1 MKKEKLNVEKQLR
14 FRLFAVLFFYI
25 IIGYIA
31 IMFLQYLFSIFHN
44 PIMKYLQMRIDVIFI
59 LYLVIGLSCIFY
71 YFWKKPWK
79 YLEEVITATQTVY
92 EQNKHS
98 ISLSEPL
105 REVEHQMNEIKMSV
119 LLHEQAAK
127 EAENKKNELV
137 MYLAH
142 DIRTPLTTVIGYLS
156 LLDEAPDMP
165 MDQKAKYIGI
175 ALEKAERLETL
186 LNELF
191 EITRYHTNTVQV
203 KRKKIDLYAL
213 LAQVIDDFY
222 PVLSSNGNNV
232 SVSAE
237 DNLFILGDPEKL
249 ARVFNN
255 LLKNAVAYSYPK
267 TEISVFAEKK
277 DNDII
282 VVFKNHGATIP
293 AEQLPIIFEK
303 FNRLDNARV
312 SDTGGAGL
320 GLSIAKEIINL
331 HGGKIVAQSSNE
343 TIIFTI
349 TLPCAS

>member
-1 MKKEKLNVEKQLR
+1 MKKEKLDVEKQLH
-14 FRLFAVLFFYI
+14 FRLFAILIFYI

-31 IMFLQYLFSIFHN
+31 IMFLQYLFSKFYN

-59 LYLVIGLSCIFY
+59 LYLVIGLTCIFY

-119 LLHEQAAK
+119 LLNEQAAK

-165 MDQKAKYIGI
+165 MDQKAKYIRI
-175 ALEKAERLETL
+175 VLEKAERLETL
-186 LNELF
+186 INELF
-191 EITRYHTNTVQV
+191 EITRYHTNTVQM
-203 KRKKIDLYAL
+203 KKKQIDLYAL

-237 DNLFILGDPEKL
+237 DNLFIWGDPEKL

-267 TEISVFAEKK
+267 TEISIFVEKK
-277 DNDII
+277 ENDII
-282 VVFKNHGATIP
+282 LVFKNYGATIP